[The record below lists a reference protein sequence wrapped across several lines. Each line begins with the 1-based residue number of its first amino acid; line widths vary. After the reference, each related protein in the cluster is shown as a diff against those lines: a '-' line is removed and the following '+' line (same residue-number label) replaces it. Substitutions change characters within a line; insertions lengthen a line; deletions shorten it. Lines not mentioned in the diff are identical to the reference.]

1 MASGPEDCLN
11 IDDFYKVYGYAC
23 FYKADTG
30 AINDIPAEE
39 LTITLVGRRYPGK
52 LIKYLEMS
60 AGYTVNNVDK
70 GIYYVEGDRIP
81 IQIVVT
87 SRLSKGENLWLSSL
101 TNDLQERETVDDLLM
116 EFEKHRE
123 DSRYIS
129 VMDMILHANKEIFTE
144 VRGVYGFIRE
154 LFEDEIAEA
163 EAKTW
168 DKAWGEAQGETEN
181 CFGLLINKLLEDSR
195 TEDLRRAANDKEF
208 RKKLCKEYKIEI
220 REAAEARTAC
230 EDLRR

>member
-60 AGYTVNNVDK
+60 AGYTVNNVNK

-87 SRLSKGENLWLSSL
+87 SRLSKGENL
-101 TNDLQERETVDDLLM
+101 
-116 EFEKHRE
+116 
-123 DSRYIS
+123 
-129 VMDMILHANKEIFTE
+129 
-144 VRGVYGFIRE
+144 
-154 LFEDEIAEA
+154 
-163 EAKTW
+163 
-168 DKAWGEAQGETEN
+168 
-181 CFGLLINKLLEDSR
+181 
-195 TEDLRRAANDKEF
+195 
-208 RKKLCKEYKIEI
+208 
-220 REAAEARTAC
+220 
-230 EDLRR
+230 